1 MAATNIVCNDVRL
14 ASGRAGLSL
23 LLRNKQVTAGGQPL
37 LFIHGATYPSTVTFD
52 YVLAGESWM
61 DSMAR
66 AGFDAWCLDLLGYG
80 GSDRPPEMS
89 QPALDHGPLVATTE
103 AVADVKRA
111 IDFILAERGLPALDL
126 IGYSWGTAIA
136 GQIAGECPQQIR
148 RLVLAGA
155 LWVRAGAVQI
165 AVDGPLGA
173 YRLVT
178 AAATA
183 QRWTYGLDAAQVS
196 AIGSVESRSAW
207 AQAAVASDP
216 DSQRHSPAVLRAPS
230 GVVQDL
236 ATYWLQDRPTYAP
249 SLIRCPTLV
258 VVGEWDQETT
268 PLQAQA
274 VFAQLTA
281 TATRRLVVIGGAT
294 HLMLLEEQRR
304 QLFQVVDGFLHE

>member
-1 MAATNIVCNDVRL
+1 MTIICTDHRIP
-14 ASGRAGLSL
+14 SGRAGLSV
-23 LLRNKQVTAGGQPL
+23 LLRNKRVSKHGQPV

-52 YVLAGESWM
+52 YALDGESWM
-61 DSMAR
+61 DTIAR

-80 GSDRPPEMS
+80 GSDRPAEMS
-89 QPALDHGPLVATTE
+89 QPAANHGPIVTTAE
-103 AVADVKRA
+103 AVADLKRA
-111 IDFILAERGLPALDL
+111 VDFILAARAQPTLDL

-136 GQIAGECPQQIR
+136 GQVAGERPQQVR

-155 LWVRAGAVQI
+155 LWLQAGAVQI

-178 AAATA
+178 AAASV
-183 QRWTYGLDAAQVS
+183 QRWTYGIDAAQRE
-196 AIGSVESRSAW
+196 AIGTSASRAAW

-216 DSQRHSPAVLRAPS
+216 ESDRHSPPVLRAPT

-236 ATYWLQDRPTYAP
+236 AEYWRKDRPTYAP
-249 SLIRCPTLV
+249 SRICSPTLV

-268 PLQAQA
+268 PGQAQA

-281 TATRRLVVIGGAT
+281 SDTRRLVVIGGAT
-294 HLMLLEEQRR
+294 HLMLIERQR
-304 QLFQVVDGFLHE
+304 QALFQVVDGFLSA